1 MATLRLEEQLC
12 FALYS
17 ASRAVSS
24 AYRPLLD
31 ELNLTYP
38 QYLVMLALWEDG
50 PSSVGQLCERLS
62 LDSGTL
68 SPLLKRLE
76 ATGYITRQRSAAD
89 ERRVDIALTPT
100 GSRLRERAVCIP
112 EQMFASIDMSMEDAM
127 GLKEALQRLTTAIL
141 AHQNSNPPAEG
152 AH

>member
-1 MATLRLEEQLC
+1 M
-12 FALYS
+12 
-17 ASRAVSS
+17 
-24 AYRPLLD
+24 
-31 ELNLTYP
+31 
-38 QYLVMLALWEDG
+38 
-50 PSSVGQLCERLS
+50 
-62 LDSGTL
+62 
-68 SPLLKRLE
+68 
-76 ATGYITRQRSAAD
+76 AD
-89 ERRVDIALTPT
+89 ERRVDIALTPA